1 MIFRRLSQFLAA
13 AALAV
18 TFVIA
23 AGAASGSEVKAQ
35 GYYRNYNWGRR
46 GPIIRQRQRE
56 RFYWNRYRQR
66 QRSEWRWRNR
76 YYNRSPYYRRYNRR
90 W

>member
-18 TFVIA
+18 TFLVA
-23 AGAASGSEVKAQ
+23 AGAASGSEAKAQ
-35 GYYRNYNWGRR
+35 GIYRNYNR
-46 GPIIRQRQRE
+46 GHRDSYFRERQRQR
-56 RFYWNRYRQR
+56 FMWNRYRQR
-66 QRSEWRWRNR
+66 ERADWRFRNR
-76 YYNRSPYYRRYNRR
+76 YYGSPYYRRYYRR